1 MEYYCEWD
9 YIFADTIGGFIEA
22 DSEKQ
27 AIDIFINNIAEEYD
41 LNAEY
46 GEIKIKE
53 VK

>member
-1 MEYYCEWD
+1 MEYY
-9 YIFADTIGGFIEA
+9 ISITSLFTIEA